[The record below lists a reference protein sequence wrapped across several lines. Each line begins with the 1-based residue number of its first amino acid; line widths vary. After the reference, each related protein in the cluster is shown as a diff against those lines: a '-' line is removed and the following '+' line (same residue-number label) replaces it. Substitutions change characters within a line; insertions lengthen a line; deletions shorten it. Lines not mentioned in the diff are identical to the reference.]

1 MNALIILQGNSPSLL
16 SQFFP
21 LILVIFI
28 IYFFFIR
35 PQAKKQKEQN
45 AFIKAMQKGD
55 EVVTS
60 SGIIGKINKMEED
73 AVTIQVDPKTF
84 IRVIPTSISKEMTD
98 FLNKGE
104 GEKK

>member
-1 MNALIILQGNSPSLL
+1 MNALFILQGNGPSLL

-45 AFIKAMQKGD
+45 AFLKAMQKGD

-60 SGIIGKINKMEED
+60 SGIIGKINKLEDD
-73 AVTIQVDPKTF
+73 AVTLQVDSKTF
-84 IRVIPTSISKEMTD
+84 IRVLPTSISKEMTD
-98 FLNKGE
+98 FIHKDTD
-104 GEKK
+104 KK